1 MLVDSSYW
9 IAYLR
14 GDAAAIPLRDLIE
27 SGADIRVTEPVIVE
41 VLAGA
46 RDAGDYAALHRFM
59 VNQTLAPFD
68 PASDFEGAARAYLTA
83 RANGITPGGQVD
95 CVIIGVAA
103 RTGLPLMTLD
113 SQQRDIA
120 DLLQGLSPGR

>member
-14 GDAAAIPLRDLIE
+14 GDPTGMPLRDLIAA
-27 SGADIRVTEPVIVE
+27 GAEVHVTEPVIME

-46 RDAGDYAALHRFM
+46 RHANDYAALRRFM
-59 VNQTLAPFD
+59 VNQSLAPFD
-68 PASDFEGAARAYLTA
+68 PVADFEGAARAYLTS
-83 RANGITPGGQVD
+83 RASGITPGSQVD
-95 CVIIGVAA
+95 CMIVAVAA

-113 SQQRDIA
+113 SQQRQIA
-120 DLLQGLSPGR
+120 DLVEVR

>member
-14 GDAAAIPLRDLIE
+14 GDAAAVPLRDLIE
-27 SGADIRVTEPVIVE
+27 SGADVHVTEPVIME
-41 VLAGA
+41 ILAGA
-46 RDAGDYAALHRFM
+46 RDARDYAALHRFM
-59 VNQTLAPFD
+59 VTQALAPFD

-83 RANGITPGGQVD
+83 RTHGITPGGQVD
-95 CVIIGVAA
+95 CMIIAVAA

-120 DLLQGLSPGR
+120 DLVKVP

>member
-27 SGADIRVTEPVIVE
+27 SGADIRATEPVIME

-46 RDAGDYAALHRFM
+46 RHEHDYAALHRFM

-68 PASDFEGAARAYLTA
+68 PASDFEGAARVYLTA
-83 RANGITPGGQVD
+83 RAHGITPGGQVD
-95 CVIIGVAA
+95 CMIVAVASRRGMPLLTVDALQRRVADLIGV
-103 RTGLPLMTLD
+103 G
-113 SQQRDIA
+113 
-120 DLLQGLSPGR
+120 

>member
-14 GDAAAIPLRDLIE
+14 GDAAAVPLRDLIE
-27 SGADIRVTEPVIVE
+27 SGADVRVTEPVIME
-41 VLAGA
+41 ILAGA
-46 RDAGDYAALHRFM
+46 RDARDSAALHRFM
-59 VNQTLAPFD
+59 VTQALAPFD

-83 RANGITPGGQVD
+83 RTHGITPGSQVD
-95 CVIIGVAA
+95 CMIIAVAA

-113 SQQRDIA
+113 SQQSDIA
-120 DLLQGLSPGR
+120 DLVKVP

>member
-14 GDAAAIPLRDLIE
+14 GDAAAVPLRDLIE
-27 SGADIRVTEPVIVE
+27 SGADVRVTEPVIME
-41 VLAGA
+41 ILAGA
-46 RDAGDYAALHRFM
+46 RDARDYAALHRFM
-59 VNQTLAPFD
+59 VTHALAPFD

-83 RANGITPGGQVD
+83 RTHGITPGGQVD
-95 CVIIGVAA
+95 CMIIAVAA

-120 DLLQGLSPGR
+120 DLVKVP

>member
-14 GDAAAIPLRDLIE
+14 GDSAAIPLRDLIE
-27 SGADIRVTEPVIVE
+27 SGADVRVTEPVIVE

-46 RDAGDYAALHRFM
+46 RDARDYAALHRFM
-59 VNQTLAPFD
+59 ANQTLAPFD

-83 RANGITPGGQVD
+83 RAHGITPGGQVD
-95 CVIIGVAA
+95 SIIIAVTA

-113 SQQRDIA
+113 SQQRDTA
-120 DLLQGLSPGR
+120 DLVKVP

>member
-27 SGADIRVTEPVIVE
+27 SGVDIRVTEPVIME

-46 RDAGDYAALHRFM
+46 RHEHDYAALHRFM

-68 PASDFEGAARAYLTA
+68 PASDFEGAARAYLIA
-83 RANGITPGGQVD
+83 RAHGVTPGGQVD
-95 CVIIGVAA
+95 CMIVAVAA
-103 RTGLPLMTLD
+103 RTGLPLLTADVL
-113 SQQRDIA
+113 QRRVA
-120 DLLQGLSPGR
+120 DLIGVG